1 MKTSRPFGI
10 AALAAA
16 AGIAAGLGL
25 SGCGGSAQGAPPAP
39 VEQPASLVAGHDGA
53 PGTVTLSGAAEKRLG
68 IRTAPVT
75 AAAGGALT
83 VPYGAVVYEPDGTSW
98 AYVQTSPLHFQRQRL
113 TILGITG
120 DTVTLS
126 SGPAAGTAVVVQ
138 GGAELV
144 GVETG
149 IDGEE

>member
-1 MKTSRPFGI
+1 MKTPRPFGI
-10 AALAAA
+10 GALAAGLVA
-16 AGIAAGLGL
+16 TGLGL
-25 SGCGGSAQGAPPAP
+25 SGCGGSAQGAPPTP
-39 VEQPASLVAGHDGA
+39 VQQPAALVAGHDGG
-53 PGTVTLSGAAEKRLG
+53 PGVVTLSEAAENRLD

-83 VPYGAVVYEPDGTSW
+83 VPYGAVVYEPDGSAW
-98 AYVQTSPLHFQRQRL
+98 AYVQTSARHFQRQPL
-113 TILGITG
+113 AIVAITG

-126 SGPAAGTAVVVQ
+126 SGPPVGTAVVVQ

>member
-10 AALAAA
+10 AALAV
-16 AGIAAGLGL
+16 AAGLGL
-25 SGCGGSAQGAPPAP
+25 SGCGGSAQGAAPAP
-39 VEQPASLVAGHDGA
+39 VEQPASLAEGHEGE
-53 PGTVTLSGAAEKRLG
+53 PGTVTLSENAEKRLG
-68 IRTAPVT
+68 LRTAAVS
-75 AAAGGALT
+75 AAAGGSLT
-83 VPYGAVVYEPDGTSW
+83 VPYGAVVYEPDGSSW
-98 AYVQTSPLHFQRQRL
+98 AYVQTSPRHFQRQR
-113 TILGITG
+113 IAIVGITG

-126 SGPAAGTAVVVQ
+126 SGPSAGTAVVVQ

>member
-10 AALAAA
+10 AALALA
-16 AGIAAGLGL
+16 AGIGL
-25 SGCGGSAQGAPPAP
+25 SGCGGSAQGAAPAP
-39 VEQPASLVAGHDGA
+39 VQQPASLVESHDGG
-53 PGTVTLSGAAEKRLG
+53 PGTVTLSQVAEQRLG
-68 IRTAPVT
+68 IRTAPVR

-83 VPYGAVVYEPDGTSW
+83 VPYGALVYEPDGSAW
-98 AYVQTSPLHFQRQRL
+98 AYVQTSPRHFQRQRL
-113 TILGITG
+113 TIAGITG

-126 SGPAAGTAVVVQ
+126 SGPAAGRAVVVQ

>member
-1 MKTSRPFGI
+1 MKTFRFSGI
-10 AALAAA
+10 AALAL
-16 AGIAAGLGL
+16 AAGLGL
-25 SGCGGSAQGAPPAP
+25 SGCGGSAEGAAPAP
-39 VEQPASLVAGHDGA
+39 AEEPATLVAASDGG
-53 PGTVTLSGAAEKRLG
+53 PGTVTLSQAAEQRLG

-83 VPYGAVVYEPDGTSW
+83 VPYGAVVYQPDGSSW
-98 AYVQTSPLHFQRQRL
+98 AYVQISPRHFQRQRL
-113 TILGITG
+113 TIVGITG

-126 SGPAAGTAVVVQ
+126 AGPVAGAAVVVQ

>member
-1 MKTSRPFGI
+1 MKTARSFGI
-10 AALAAA
+10 AAMAVA
-16 AGIAAGLGL
+16 AGIAL
-25 SGCGGSAQGAPPAP
+25 SGCGGSAQGAAPAP
-39 VEQPASLVAGHDGA
+39 VQEPATLIAGHDGQ
-53 PGTVTLSGAAEKRLG
+53 PGTVALSDSADQRLG
-68 IRTAPVT
+68 IKTAPVST
-75 AAAGGALT
+75 AAPGALT
-83 VPYGAVVYEPDGTSW
+83 VPYGAVVYQPDGSAW

-113 TILGITG
+113 GIVSITG

-126 SGPAAGTAVVVQ
+126 SGPAAGTPVVVQ

>member
-10 AALAAA
+10 AALAV
-16 AGIAAGLGL
+16 AAGLGL

-39 VEQPASLVAGHDGA
+39 VEQPAALVAGRDGG
-53 PGTVTLSGAAEKRLG
+53 PETVTISEAAENRLG

-75 AAAGGALT
+75 AAAGSALT
-83 VPYGAVVYEPDGTSW
+83 VPYGAVVYEPDGSAW
-98 AYVQTSPLHFQRQRL
+98 AYVQTSARHFQRQPL
-113 TILGITG
+113 TIVGITG

-126 SGPAAGTAVVVQ
+126 SGPAVGKAVVVQ
-138 GGAELV
+138 GAAELV